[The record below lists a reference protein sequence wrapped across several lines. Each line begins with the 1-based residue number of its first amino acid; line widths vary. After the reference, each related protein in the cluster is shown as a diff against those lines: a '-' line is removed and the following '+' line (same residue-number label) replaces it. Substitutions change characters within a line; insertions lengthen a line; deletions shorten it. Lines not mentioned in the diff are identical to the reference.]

1 MKHKRDILQRS
12 AGVLLH
18 ITSLPGK
25 YPIGDFG
32 PGAYYF
38 ADFLH
43 RAGQS
48 YWQILPLN
56 QVNASKA
63 YSPYSPVS
71 AFAGNIL
78 LISPELLVNEGLIK
92 NFLKPKAVIKR
103 NYVNFKY
110 TEVLKQAMID
120 EAYYGFS
127 GQKILPLIK
136 EFEEFCESEKYW
148 LDDYALYSTIRKQQ
162 GNRPWN
168 EWPDDLKE
176 RKKIALDKF
185 SSKNKANIECEKFS
199 QFIFM
204 HQWIRLKKYC
214 NEMGIKI
221 FGDIPI
227 YIGYDSADV
236 WSHPEYF
243 KLRENKEMLMVAG
256 CPPDYFDKNG
266 QRWGM
271 PVYSWDVLKGTNYRW
286 WLERIRKNLQLFDL
300 VRIDHFRGFSAFWEV
315 PEENETARD
324 GKWVKGPGKDLFDL
338 FEKEFPSMPF
348 IAEDLGVIDERV
360 TELRDRY
367 DLPGMRILMFAFG
380 NDMPGS
386 IHIPHNY
393 SQNTVVYTGT
403 HDNNTVKGWFIKELG
418 IKARRKL
425 SYYMGK
431 PVNAIN
437 CPKILIQFAY
447 KSVAKLV
454 IIPMQDILA
463 LGQQARMNIPSVET
477 GNWRWRLR
485 KHQLTR
491 KSERRLKKLS
501 EITGRLI

>member
-1 MKHKRDILQRS
+1 MKQKREILKRS
-12 AGVLLH
+12 AGILLH

-32 PGAYYF
+32 PGAYHF

-43 RAGQS
+43 RSGQS

-78 LISPELLVNEGLIK
+78 LISPEILVSEGLII
-92 NFLKPKAVIKR
+92 NSMKPKTGINR
-103 NYVNFKY
+103 NRVNFKHA
-110 TEVLKQAMID
+110 EILKQNIID

-127 GQKILPLIK
+127 GQKSLPLVD
-136 EFEEFCESEKYW
+136 EFEEFCLVEKYW

-168 EWPDDLKE
+168 EWPIDLKE
-176 RKKIALDKF
+176 RKKIALEKF
-185 SSKNKANIECEKFS
+185 SKQNIANIECEKFS

-204 HQWIRLKKYC
+204 HQWKNLKKYC
-214 NEMGIKI
+214 NERGIKI

-271 PVYSWDVLKGTNYRW
+271 PVYNWDVLKAINYEW
-286 WLERIRKNLQLFDL
+286 WIERIKKNLQLFDL

-315 PEENETARD
+315 PEENETAKN
-324 GKWVKGPGKDLFDL
+324 GKWVKGPGKELFDKI
-338 FEKEFPSMPF
+338 EKEFPAMPF
-348 IAEDLGVIDERV
+348 VAEDLGVIDNSV

-367 DLPGMRILMFAFG
+367 NLPGMRILMFAFG
-380 NDMPGS
+380 NDTPGS
-386 IHIPHNY
+386 LHTPHNY
-393 SQNTVVYTGT
+393 NRNTVVYTGT
-403 HDNNTVKGWFIKELG
+403 HDNNTVRGWFKKELG
-418 IKARRKL
+418 FKARRKL
-425 SYYMGK
+425 SQYLGK
-431 PVNAIN
+431 NMNAIN

-447 KSVAKLV
+447 KSVANLT
-454 IIPMQDILA
+454 IIPIQDILG

-485 KHQLTR
+485 KNQLKR
-491 KSERRLKKLS
+491 KVERKLKKLG
-501 EITGRLI
+501 EITGRI